1 VAGSIEIDHR
11 VALVT
16 GAGQNVGRQTALY
29 LAQHGAKAVIVNDLV
44 AERAERVAEEVEALG
59 AKGIPI
65 AADLCDNDAVTSMIE
80 TARQAVG
87 PIDILINNAG
97 LVGAPG
103 VSLFGRFVETK
114 PADWEPWLKLN
125 LYGVMYA
132 THAVLS
138 DMVDREWGRIITVIS
153 DAGRVGEPNLA
164 AYGAA
169 KAGAAGF
176 MRCIAKEVARH
187 GVTANCVS
195 LGTITPD
202 DPNAGGE
209 AMQELLKRLVRSYPI
224 GRLGTPHDPAFALA
238 FLASEGASW
247 ITGQTLPVNGGYSPA
262 L

>member
-29 LAQHGAKAVIVNDLV
+29 LAEHGARAVVVNDLV
-44 AERAERVAEEVEALG
+44 AERAERVAKEVEALG
-59 AKGIPI
+59 AKGIPV
-65 AADLCDNDAVTSMIE
+65 AADLCDNNAVISMVE
-80 TARQAVG
+80 TARRAVG
-87 PIDILINNAG
+87 PVEILVNNAG
-97 LVGAPG
+97 VAGAPG
-103 VSLFGRFVETK
+103 ASLFGRFIETT
-114 PADWEPWLKLN
+114 PADWEPWLRLN
-125 LYGVMYA
+125 LYGVMYC
-132 THAVLS
+132 THAVLR

-153 DAGRVGEPNLA
+153 DAARVGEPDVA

-176 MRCIAKEVARH
+176 MRCISKEVARH

-202 DPNAGGE
+202 DPPGE
-209 AMQELLKRLVRSYPI
+209 AMQELMQRFVRSYPV
-224 GRLGTPHDPAFALA
+224 GRLGTPHDPAFAMA

-247 ITGQTLPVNGGYSPA
+247 ITGQTLPVNGGYSVA